1 MVDRNLLEG
10 GTVAAEHHRV
20 VEVNRQARGGFT
32 MLIPQMCVKSAFV
45 LVVCYANQ
53 ENLTP
58 MLRAKPHDCR
68 RNAPAS
74 KDLLHTTYARRST
87 LDP

>member
-32 MLIPQMCVKSAFV
+32 MLHSPNVREVGICARGVLRKSG
-45 LVVCYANQ
+45 
-53 ENLTP
+53 
-58 MLRAKPHDCR
+58 KPHTNVTR
-68 RNAPAS
+68 
-74 KDLLHTTYARRST
+74 
-87 LDP
+87 